1 MFYGTLGAPAP
12 FLHGAN
18 SKMFPS
24 DHFTWRIMMKNWH
37 YETWNPTKFIL
48 NVYPDVRIYFGSG
61 KPRWSFQ
68 DSRMAGRMHGQDDYG
83 RAILHEWK
91 DYGFSMTIEKM
102 SMLDPSRVF
111 VDNYGT
117 LHAAR

>member
-1 MFYGTLGAPAP
+1 MTVLWYAGRTSALFAWCERQDV
-12 FLHGAN
+12 
-18 SKMFPS
+18 S
-24 DHFTWRIMMKNWH
+24 FTWRITMKNWH
-37 YETWNPTKFIL
+37 YETWNPTKYIL

-91 DYGFSMTIEKM
+91 DYGFGMTIEKM